1 MINEIIQVLDIPGI
15 KGIEKIT
22 RDETVKALFDNRGL
36 IEGKFIN
43 DEWLK
48 MDLTHGEIIGL
59 KSNSKIDIG
68 GFKDPIDVGDL
79 PAFNFMISRN
89 EKYKN
94 ANLINLGKVSML
106 FKETI

>member
-1 MINEIIQVLDIPGI
+1 MINEIIQTLDIPSI
-15 KGIEKIT
+15 KGIKKIT
-22 RDETVKALFDNRGL
+22 RDETVKALFDNQSL
-36 IEGKFIN
+36 IESKFVN

-59 KSNSKIDIG
+59 KSNSKLDIG
-68 GFKDPIDVGDL
+68 GFKEPINVGDL

-94 ANLINLGKVSML
+94 ADLIDLGRLSML
-106 FKETI
+106 FKKTE